1 MLISLKWGL
10 IFTFLLLLLFHSSL
24 YQVIVLP
31 LDLQST
37 FICDS
42 FDATTFFSNT
52 TDIKGYVA
60 AEFQA
65 KDVADN
71 MSIALGDRHYYG
83 KFYNA
88 PLKLGE
94 EYCVFLKIISE
105 WNKVM
110 DVLKPLLY
118 TSWMKYCWGKMKML
132 ARYSIFLWYFKDLLA
147 DRIRLNLKLFK
158 YLLTFLNGTY
168 VILMVKQLWM
178 PKVNQQKII
187 KNEWPSLPSLAMM
200 NSPIFIFNE
209 IFYNNVPIL
218 QMT

>member
-1 MLISLKWGL
+1 MRANVY
-10 IFTFLLLLLFHSSL
+10 FFLFHSSL

-31 LDLQST
+31 LGLQST

-42 FDATTFFSNT
+42 FAAATFFGNT
-52 TDIKGYVA
+52 TDAKGYVA

-94 EYCVFLKIISE
+94 EYCVVLRIISE

-110 DVLKPLLY
+110 DVLKPFLY
-118 TSWMKYCWGKMKML
+118 TC
-132 ARYSIFLWYFKDLLA
+132 
-147 DRIRLNLKLFK
+147 
-158 YLLTFLNGTY
+158 
-168 VILMVKQLWM
+168 Q
-178 PKVNQQKII
+178 
-187 KNEWPSLPSLAMM
+187 
-200 NSPIFIFNE
+200 
-209 IFYNNVPIL
+209 
-218 QMT
+218 